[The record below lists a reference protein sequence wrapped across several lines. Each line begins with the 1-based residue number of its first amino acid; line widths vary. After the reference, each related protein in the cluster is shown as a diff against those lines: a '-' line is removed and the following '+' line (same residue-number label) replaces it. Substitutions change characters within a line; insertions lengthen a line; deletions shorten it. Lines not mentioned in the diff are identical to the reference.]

1 MSSPV
6 GRRPAEDV
14 GPVAPQSHLAAIVES
29 ADDAIIGKGL
39 DGLVIS
45 WNTGA
50 ERIYGYPA
58 REMIGG
64 SVAILAPPG
73 HRDETPMI
81 LQRIKAGERI
91 EPYETRDPR
100 KGGAGGGRS
109 PTVAPHQEP
118 PGAVGRAAPAGR
130 ATPP

>member
-14 GPVAPQSHLAAIVES
+14 DPVAPQSHLAAIVES

-73 HRDETPMI
+73 HRGETPMI

-91 EPYETRDPR
+91 APYGTRRRGKEGAVEGFSPSGAPL
-100 KGGAGGGRS
+100 KGAGGPR
-109 PTVAPHQEP
+109 P
-118 PGAVGRAAPAGR
+118 
-130 ATPP
+130 

>member
-14 GPVAPQSHLAAIVES
+14 DPVAPQSHLAAIVES

-64 SVAILAPPG
+64 SVALLAPPG
-73 HRDETPMI
+73 PPDETPLI
-81 LQRIKAGERI
+81 LQRIKAGGLVR
-91 EPYETRDPR
+91 PFQTQPPR
-100 KGGAGGGRS
+100 KA
-109 PTVAPHQEP
+109 
-118 PGAVGRAAPAGR
+118 
-130 ATPP
+130 